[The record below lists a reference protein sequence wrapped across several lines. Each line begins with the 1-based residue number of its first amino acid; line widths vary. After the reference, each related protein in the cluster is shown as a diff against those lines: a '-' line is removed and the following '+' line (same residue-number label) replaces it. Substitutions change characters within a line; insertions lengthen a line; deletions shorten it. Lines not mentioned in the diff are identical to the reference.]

1 MYRDRC
7 GFVEHPDM
15 PVLINHIQPAIR
27 RRFLTNSRI
36 GNDPIPHFKDTT
48 GTGLIPIYHDIT
60 V

>member
-27 RRFLTNSRI
+27 RRFLT
-36 GNDPIPHFKDTT
+36 DPRMSNNTVPFTKDST